1 MTDGRRTRL
10 SALTD
15 EKLLRKNV
23 LLSLAGWTLPAIAA
37 FVAIPLLARDFGAAR
52 YGLLALAWSTVG
64 VFSLIDFGLGRAL
77 TRLVAARV
85 ADHRDNEL
93 PALVWS
99 ANWAVLLL
107 TGFFAVVLAIAA
119 PLIAKSVLKVPV
131 GLIDEAIGVL
141 RLLALG
147 LPFFVHGVVLRGVME
162 AVQRFELIVWLR
174 VPLGLV
180 TYAGPLLLLPFAR
193 DARVAV
199 VAIVAGR
206 LLYWFANILFLER
219 VQPGLSRP
227 RAWDWTALQELL
239 NAGGWITVSNLV
251 SPLLV
256 QGDRFVIAWAL
267 PIAATGYYV
276 TAAEVATKLW
286 LFTAALQP
294 VLFAALAASIG
305 RDAPRAVQLL
315 ERGARVTLLAL
326 FLPSVALAIFGN
338 AGLQWWLGNAYSP
351 DTAIVLRW
359 LVVAVYVNC
368 VAQVPYAAL
377 QGGADVRGPALL
389 HLVELPLYTLALL
402 LLMKYFGIA
411 GVAAAW
417 CLRMATDTVGMW
429 MLAARAMPGAREV
442 ALRTL
447 RLGGSLTLVLCA
459 AAWWGGPRA

>member
-1 MTDGRRTRL
+1 MTGDQGTRL
-10 SALTD
+10 RALTD

-23 LLSLAGWTLPAIAA
+23 VLSLVGWALPAVAA
-37 FVAIPLLARDFGAAR
+37 FIAIPLLASDFGAAR

-77 TRLVAARV
+77 TRLVAERV
-85 ADHRDNEL
+85 ADHRDDEL
-93 PALVWS
+93 PLIVWS
-99 ANWAVLLL
+99 ANWIVLALSAFFGLLL
-107 TGFFAVVLAIAA
+107 AVAA
-119 PLIAKSVLKVPV
+119 PFIATKMLKVPTE
-131 GLIDEAIGVL
+131 LADEATGVL

-162 AVQRFELIVWLR
+162 AVQHFELIVKLR

-180 TYAGPLLLLPFAR
+180 TYAGPLLVLPYAP

-199 VAIVAGR
+199 AIVVAGR
-206 LLYWFANILFLER
+206 ILYWIANMVALQK
-219 VQPGLSRP
+219 VQPGLARP
-227 RAWDWTALQELL
+227 RAGNRDATRELL
-239 NAGGWITVSNLV
+239 TTGGWITVSNLV

-256 QGDRFVIAWAL
+256 QGDRFVVAWAL

-294 VLFAALAASIG
+294 VLFAALSAAIG
-305 RDAPRAVQLL
+305 RDAEKAVQLL
-315 ERGARVTLLAL
+315 ERAARVTLLVL
-326 FLPSVALAIFGN
+326 FLPSLALAVFGEF
-338 AGLQWWLGNAYSP
+338 GMRWWLGAAFSP
-351 DTAIVLRW
+351 DTAIALRW

-377 QGGADVRGPALL
+377 QGGADVRGPAML
-389 HLVELPLYTLALL
+389 HLLELPLYAIVLWV
-402 LLMKYFGIA
+402 LMQNFGIA

-417 CLRMATDTVGMW
+417 CVRMTLDTFAMW
-429 MLAARAMPGAREV
+429 WLAARSMPGARSV

-447 RLGGSLTLVLCA
+447 RLGGALTVILSA
-459 AAWWGGPRA
+459 AAWWGGPPA